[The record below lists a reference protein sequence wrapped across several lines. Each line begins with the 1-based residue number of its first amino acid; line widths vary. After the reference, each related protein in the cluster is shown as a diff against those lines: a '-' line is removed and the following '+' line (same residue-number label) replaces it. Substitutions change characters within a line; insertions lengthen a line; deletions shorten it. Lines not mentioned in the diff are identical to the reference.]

1 MSVELQT
8 TETWPLEILDR
19 VLQHGIVVEA
29 ARVEP
34 RIGLGLISV
43 DSRVRVTRLE
53 ALLDHPSFSPDAEAA

>member
-29 ARVEP
+29 ARAEP

-43 DSRVRVTRLE
+43 DSRIQVTRLE
-53 ALLDHPSFSPDAEAA
+53 TLLDHPSFSPDAEAA